1 MFQCRVKPRM
11 SEASLP
17 LTSAAGRR
25 KLENKSKFVF
35 DPADMVQSHRAPRSS
50 VQGRL
55 ARAREA
61 PARSRRSSG
70 HSSTQEVAVEEM
82 VAKLEK
88 EVAKIK
94 PKKEEVEF
102 KVEKEVTKT
111 SVEKVAKTKLEVA
124 EPSKGAMCP
133 CLRPLRLLMCSECGA
148 TFPGRVLLEC
158 SSHPRCPS
166 STCPST
172 PRNFY
177 LQDTA
182 TCTSC
187 GLADKGKLLEFDL
200 PAGMDEQLRR
210 R

>member
-1 MFQCRVKPRM
+1 M

-17 LTSAAGRR
+17 LTSAGGRR

-35 DPADMVQSHRAPRSS
+35 DPADVVESRRAPRAS

-55 ARAREA
+55 ARAR
-61 PARSRRSSG
+61 RSSG
-70 HSSTQEVAVEEM
+70 HSLTQEVAVEDM

-94 PKKEEVEF
+94 PNHEEAKFTVA
-102 KVEKEVTKT
+102 KEVTKT
-111 SVEKVAKTKLEVA
+111 TVGKVVETKVEVA
-124 EPSKGAMCP
+124 EPSVGAMCP
-133 CLRPLRLLMCSECGA
+133 CLRPLRLLMCSDCGA
-148 TFPGRVLLEC
+148 TFPGRLLLEC
-158 SSHPRCPS
+158 SSH
-166 STCPST
+166 

-182 TCTSC
+182 TCSSC
-187 GLADKGKLLEFDL
+187 GLADKDKLLEFDL
-200 PAGMDEQLRR
+200 PAGMEEQLRR